1 MNNYAGLLVMRVTAT
16 DTGAEKTK
24 NKMFGLIYKQTRS
37 AKEEKEKLVLRRLDY
52 TCPDCKRR
60 EETPVY

>member
-1 MNNYAGLLVMRVTAT
+1 MRVTAT